1 MPCSTP
7 PKPGCHSIAL
17 RKACVLAKRSVRN
30 SSQGYSVWM
39 IKAEPIVDHVLQ
51 VDADVL
57 ADSGAPFISVRLGES
72 ICFLDRDDPRTPS
85 WKKLLEN
92 LKESHDPVFLE
103 VHPKTGVIERV
114 LLPKVYR
121 VKAISERSEEES
133 LEVELTISQA
143 KHYLNR
149 ANPAFADLLARL
161 RSAQSEGGPILV
173 TETSKHHEIMD
184 VRSVPVS
191 GSASPTSAGAATVME
206 RRRIPA

>member
-1 MPCSTP
+1 M
-7 PKPGCHSIAL
+7 GL
-17 RKACVLAKRSVRN
+17 RVKDILSGMTKAA
-30 SSQGYSVWM
+30 
-39 IKAEPIVDHVLQ
+39 PIVDHVLQ
-51 VDADVL
+51 VDAGVL
-57 ADSGAPFISVRLGES
+57 GLMAASGAPLITVRLGKS
-72 ICFLDRDDPRTPS
+72 TCYLDPDDSRTPT

-92 LKESHDPVFLE
+92 LRESNDPVFLE

-121 VKAISERSEEES
+121 VKAISEGSKDEL

-149 ANPAFADLLARL
+149 ANPAFAELAAQL

-173 TETSKHHEIMD
+173 TETSKHHEIID
-184 VRSVPVS
+184 VRPVPDSWQADPAPS
-191 GSASPTSAGAATVME
+191 GSASVLK